1 MEVELLE
8 MRDFLAAQRPFDQL
22 RDEVLSSLTAK
33 LSIRYV
39 RREQD
44 IPENESG
51 EPVLNVIRTG
61 AAEIRSGEGEL
72 LARLGEGDL
81 LGYRVGHRDD
91 ARGVRGVAIEDCL
104 LYQLP
109 GAVVDT
115 LCDEHRQLAY
125 FFAPI
130 GGERLRDAVRSLG
143 ESQNIQLNLMTT
155 PLRSVLARDPI
166 CLPPTATI
174 RETAE
179 RMSAERVSS
188 MLIVEQGHLFGIVT
202 DRDLRLRVIAQGLD
216 YDRPVAEIM
225 TGAPWTVDISV
236 FAYEALLFM
245 ARHGVHHLPVLDGTK
260 VAGVVTATDFFERHS
275 TSAIYLAGDIHR
287 QDTVEGLQAA
297 SARTPQ
303 LLLNLAAAGAT
314 ADRVGHVITG
324 VGDAFTIRLLEL
336 AEMKMGPPP
345 VDYAWVA
352 AGSQARNE
360 QSVGSDQDN
369 ALILDDSYDPS
380 AHEEYFRDFTRFVC
394 DGLDACGYVHCPGE
408 MMAMTEEWRLPLKA
422 WKAKFARWIDE
433 PEPKSLMLTCV
444 FFDVRHIYGDD
455 SLFQELRQFVL
466 DKARGNSIFLAHM
479 TSNALSHQPP
489 LGFFRNFVLIRGG
502 EHDQTFDLK
511 HNGIIPIVDLARV
524 YALASGVEAVN
535 TRERLSASVSG
546 GEVSRSGARDLIDAL
561 AFIADVRLKHQAR
574 QLRSG
579 EAANNFVSPHYLSD
593 FERSHLKDAFAV
605 VRTMQRV
612 LSQRFKA

>member
-22 RDEVLSSLTAK
+22 HDESLSSITPK

-39 RREQD
+39 RRDRE

-51 EPVLNVIRTG
+51 KPVLSVIRTG
-61 AAEIRSGEGEL
+61 AVEIRSHGGEL
-72 LARLGEGDL
+72 LARFGEGDL
-81 LGYRVGHRDD
+81 LGYRVSAHDG
-91 ARGVRGVAIEDCL
+91 AQPVRGVAIEDCL

-109 GAVVDT
+109 AAEVDR
-115 LCDEHRQLAY
+115 LCDEHRQFAY
-125 FFAPI
+125 FFAPV

-143 ESQNIQLNLMTT
+143 ETQDTQLNLMTT
-155 PLRSVLARDPI
+155 PLRNLLARDPVTV
-166 CLPPTATI
+166 PPTATI

-179 RMSAERVSS
+179 HMSTARVSS
-188 MLIVEQGHLFGIVT
+188 ILIVEQEYLFGIVT

-216 YDRPVAEIM
+216 YDQPVTEIM
-225 TGAPWTVDISV
+225 TGAPWTVDVSV

-260 VAGVVTATDFFERHS
+260 VVGVVTATDFFERHS
-275 TSAIYLAGDIHR
+275 TSAIYLAGDIY
-287 QDTVEGLQAA
+287 QQNTVEGLQAA

-324 VGDAFTIRLLEL
+324 VGDAVTIRLLEL

-369 ALILDDSYDPS
+369 ALILDDHYDPL
-380 AHEEYFRDFTRFVC
+380 AHAEYFREFTRYVC

-408 MMAMTEEWRLPLKA
+408 MMAMTDEWRLPLQA
-422 WKAKFARWIDE
+422 WKAKFGGWIDE

-444 FFDVRHIYGDD
+444 FFDVRYIYGDE
-455 SLFQELRQFVL
+455 SLFKELRRYVL
-466 DKARGNSIFLAHM
+466 KKTRGNSIFLAYM
-479 TSNALSHQPP
+479 ASNALSHQPP

-524 YALASGVEAVN
+524 YALASGLEAVN
-535 TRERLSASVSG
+535 TRDRLAASTAG
-546 GEVSRSGARDLIDAL
+546 GEVSESGAMDLRDAL
-561 AFIADVRLKHQAR
+561 GFIADVRLKHQAR
-574 QLRSG
+574 QLKAG
-579 EAANNFVSPHYLSD
+579 GPANNFVSPEYLSD

-605 VRTMQRV
+605 VRTMQRA